1 MLRLKKK
8 LILISV
14 FVLLSILLTA
24 GYFYFHSPRTLAD
37 VVGSQF
43 MEQDQ
48 IIVLN
53 GNNGNRK
60 ELEVTDKEELLL
72 LLQKATIQNIESIDL
87 SNGYL
92 GCLEFI
98 KGNDWFSL
106 TTDGDHSFTINDSD
120 HSKMIVYYL
129 DKENGKKINNIM
141 ERYYL

>member
-1 MLRLKKK
+1 MRGQKKK
-8 LILISV
+8 FLLITL
-14 FVLLSILLTA
+14 FFLLMGATLVI
-24 GYFYFHSPRTLAD
+24 YFYFRSPKTLAD

-43 MEQDQ
+43 MEPDQ

-60 ELEVTDKEELLL
+60 QLEVTDKEELLL

>member
-1 MLRLKKK
+1 MRGQKKK
-8 LILISV
+8 FLLITL
-14 FVLLSILLTA
+14 FFLLMGATLVI
-24 GYFYFHSPRTLAD
+24 YFYFRSPKTLTD

-43 MEQDQ
+43 MEPDQ